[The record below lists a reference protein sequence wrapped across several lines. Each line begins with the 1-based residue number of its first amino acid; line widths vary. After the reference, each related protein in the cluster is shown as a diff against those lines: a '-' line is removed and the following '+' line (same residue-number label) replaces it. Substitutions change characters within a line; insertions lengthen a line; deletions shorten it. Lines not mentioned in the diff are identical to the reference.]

1 MEAHKMDKVMGAVS
15 SPPSDNKHSTKK
27 PANSTTGTN
36 NNKDNKDS
44 KEGSHALGQ
53 PSHPDFATTN
63 KLILPNIVSSLDAYV
78 DTYVDRKVHRLVH
91 RLGNDS
97 HNNLHTQS
105 QVQSQGASQ
114 MQTPT
119 APAHNGKGVSPRSKK
134 AHAKLQS
141 LQQID
146 SITTP
151 HSNQQQQ
158 QQQQQQHP
166 RDDSNNSHRDAVSLL
181 TSKDDID
188 TQPSAFD
195 AHDDMYTRKSKS
207 SKQSK
212 RTSSSNNNNHN
223 NNNVRMTSAGAGT
236 SASIA
241 APESHDLRS
250 VTYPGLSSSVTE
262 ESEVSC
268 RLSVVWY
275 LSAHTQFT
283 HMSVRLSWILC
294 YCVCVCVFVCVCEQ
308 QDLFESKLTFGKALE
323 ALAAIK
329 VNDYNK
335 KRKQKQ
341 ATKYKV

>member
-1 MEAHKMDKVMGAVS
+1 MEAHKMDKVMGAPS

-27 PANSTTGTN
+27 PANNTTGAN
-36 NNKDNKDS
+36 NNKDNKES
-44 KEGSHALGQ
+44 KEGSQAQGQ

-91 RLGNDS
+91 RLGDDT

-134 AHAKLQS
+134 ANAKLQS
-141 LQQID
+141 LHQTD

-158 QQQQQQHP
+158 QQQQQHP
-166 RDDSNNSHRDAVSLL
+166 RDGSNNSHQDAVSLL

-188 TQPSAFD
+188 TQASAFD
-195 AHDDMYTRKSKS
+195 AHDDTYTRKSKS

-212 RTSSSNNNNHN
+212 RTSSSNNNNNHN
-223 NNNVRMTSAGAGT
+223 NKNNVRLTSAGAGT

-250 VTYPGLSSSVTE
+250 VTFPGLSSSVTE

-268 RLSVVWY
+268 RLSVVWCMF
-275 LSAHTQFT
+275 AHMQFT
-283 HMSVRLSWILC
+283 HMSVRLSWIFC
-294 YCVCVCVFVCVCEQ
+294 YCVFVCVCEQ